1 MADDASLS
9 GSAPPSSGARR
20 SALLTAGES
29 CWRIAHADRFSLIV
43 DADDY
48 FAAARQAMLNA
59 KRRIML
65 IGWDFD
71 ARIALCH
78 PGASDEGPARLD
90 DFMLWLVDRNPDLE
104 ICLLR
109 WDVGMVKALFR
120 GNTLFTLLR
129 WKAHPRITARID
141 SVHPFAASH
150 HQKIVAI
157 DDCLAFCG
165 GIDMTSERWDTRDHL
180 DDNPDRV
187 LPGGTTPYKPWH
199 DATSLFDGDAAAAIG
214 ELARDRW
221 QAACGQVLTPVADMK
236 PQWPEALEPD
246 LRGVDLAI
254 ARTYPEMPDRP
265 AVLEIETL
273 YERLIAGAKTLIY
286 AESQYF
292 ASRRIAIAI
301 GKRLQEPDGPEIV
314 VINPHTAD
322 GWLEPIAMDTAR
334 AQLVAA
340 LRKVDTHNR
349 LRIYHPQTAGG
360 NPIYVHAKVTV
371 IDDHV
376 LRVGSSNFNNR
387 SLRLDTECDVALDV
401 ADDPGQRATIAAIR
415 DDLIAEHLGVDP
427 AKVTQGYADSG
438 SMITTIEKLRGPGR
452 SLVPYEIPDLS
463 DIEKWLA
470 DNEVLDPEGPEAIFE
485 GFAKEGK
492 VKRGL
497 FRGWHKIHSWRTKR
511 RMRRAS

>member
-1 MADDASLS
+1 MADDAHLFT
-9 GSAPPSSGARR
+9 P
-20 SALLTAGES
+20 GES
-29 CWRIAHADRFSLIV
+29 CWRTAHADRFSLIV

-71 ARIALCH
+71 ARITLSH
-78 PGASDEGPARLD
+78 PGVKDDAPARLD

-120 GNTLFTLLR
+120 GNTLLTLLR

-165 GIDMTSERWDTRDHL
+165 GIDMTSERWDTRAHL

-187 LPGGTTPYKPWH
+187 LPGSTTPYKPWH
-199 DATSLFDGDAAAAIG
+199 DATSLFDGEAAGAIG
-214 ELARDRW
+214 ELTRDRW
-221 QAACGQVLTPVADMK
+221 KAACGQKLEPITGLK
-236 PQWPEALEPD
+236 PHWPDALEPD
-246 LRGVDLAI
+246 LRDVDIAI

-265 AVLEIETL
+265 AILEIEKL
-273 YERLIAGAKTLIY
+273 YETLIANAKTLIY

-314 VINPHTAD
+314 IVNPHTAD

-340 LRKVDTHNR
+340 LRHLDTHKR
-349 LRIYHPQTAGG
+349 LAIYHPETAQG

-401 ADDPGQRATIAAIR
+401 ASDADKRATIAAIR

-427 AKVTQGYADSG
+427 AAVTQGYADSG
-438 SMITTIEKLRGPGR
+438 SMIATIEKLRGPGR

-497 FRGWHKIHSWRTKR
+497 FRGWHKISGWRHR
-511 RMRRAS
+511 RRVRRTT